1 MLLLYVRFIVIA
13 KGCNGVGIFVITLF
27 IHYLTVMLRI
37 RMADV
42 CVYMYDTYDNI
53 DAYNVQ

>member
-1 MLLLYVRFIVIA
+1 MYVRFIVIA
-13 KGCNGVGIFVITLF
+13 KGYSGVGIFVITLF
-27 IHYLTVMLRI
+27 IHYLTVILRI
-37 RMADV
+37 RMVVV